1 MTVNYNIV
9 GTQIVGKSNNSGAF
23 FIFKRCFPK
32 SFKAG
37 RQSKRYEEYEYD
49 SVLLQLST
57 RYDQ

>member
-1 MTVNYNIV
+1 MLD
-9 GTQIVGKSNNSGAF
+9 KSNNLGAF

-32 SFKAG
+32 KFKAC

-57 RYDQ
+57 EYDQ